1 MTVIVSDGN
10 RYCIPSSRTSADR
23 NAKAGADVSL
33 RELLGQ
39 PAASNDSQTSLTYEY
54 AENGNSP
61 KRVRLAV
68 DQVEG
73 DQEVLVRNLG
83 RHSGRWTGV
92 VGATELRDGS
102 VALVLDLPRLLTRSG
117 GD

>member
-1 MTVIVSDGN
+1 ML
-10 RYCIPSSRTSADR
+10 
-23 NAKAGADVSL
+23 KALLPL

-39 PAASNDSQTSLTYEY
+39 PAANNDQTSLTYEY
-54 AENGNSP
+54 PENGDRS

-73 DQEVLVRNLG
+73 NQEVLVRNLG
-83 RHSGRWTGV
+83 RHNGRWAGV

-102 VALVLDLPRLLTRSG
+102 VALVLDLPRLLTRSE
-117 GD
+117 DNLTSHLEH